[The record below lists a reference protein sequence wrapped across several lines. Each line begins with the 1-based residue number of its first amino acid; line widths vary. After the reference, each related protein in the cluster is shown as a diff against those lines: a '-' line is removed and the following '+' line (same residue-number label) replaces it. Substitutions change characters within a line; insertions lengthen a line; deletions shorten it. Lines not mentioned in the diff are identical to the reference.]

1 MKFSDNT
8 LAVLKNFAAINS
20 GVVLKPGKT
29 QKSISPE
36 KSILVEATIDDDIP
50 TQFGIYDLNQFLG
63 NLTTLRNPELTF
75 SNDAV
80 KLDDG
85 ELSFDYRACSANLII
100 TPPDKELVLKS
111 VDVTFSLPNVTLQK
125 LIKVA
130 TMNNLPNLTVVGKDG
145 ELRLKIHERSN
156 DTSNEGSVKIGEY
169 AGADFSATFKTE
181 NLKLLPDDYNVELQN
196 GAFAK
201 FVNVNGNLKYFI
213 ALETKQCPR
222 MFGVM

>member
-1 MKFSDNT
+1 MKLSDNT
-8 LAVLKNFAAINS
+8 LAVLKNFASINS
-20 GVVLKPGKT
+20 GVVLSAGKT
-29 QKSISPE
+29 QKTISPE

-75 SNDAV
+75 NKEAV
-80 KLDDG
+80 TLDDG

-111 VDVTFSLPNVTLQK
+111 VDVKFSLPNETLQK

-130 TMNNLPNLTVVGKDG
+130 TMNGLPNLSVVGKNG
-145 ELRLKIHERSN
+145 ALLLKIHERAN
-156 DTSNEGSVKIGEY
+156 DTSNSGTIKIGEY
-169 AGADFSATFKTE
+169 AGQDFTASFKTD
-181 NLKLLPDDYNVELQN
+181 NLKLLPNDYNVEIQK

-201 FVNVNGNLKYFI
+201 FENASNTLKYFI
-213 ALETKQCPR
+213 ALETK
-222 MFGVM
+222 